1 MAERFEFSPFEKQE
15 TQNIY
20 SKLKEILSSSL
31 MPGDENKMR
40 AHLKRTVEGNA
51 VHRDIFG
58 LNPILC
64 GLQTALIAVE
74 EIGLRRDA
82 VMAIMLHN
90 SVENG
95 FISVDEVKVHY
106 GEAVARILHGLQRI
120 GDLYKK
126 NPVVESENFRNLLI
140 SFAED
145 MRVIL
150 IMIANR
156 VNLMRQIKDNDN
168 DEARRK
174 VAEEAAYLYA
184 PLAHKLGL
192 YKLKSELEDLSLKY
206 LEHDAYYMIRE
217 KLNATKQT
225 RDNYIAN
232 FIKPVEEKLLQQG
245 LHFHIKGRTKS
256 IHSIW
261 QKMKKQKC
269 AFEGIY
275 DLFAIRIILDSPIE
289 LEKMQC
295 WQAYSIV
302 TDMYQPNPKRLRD
315 WLSVPKS
322 NGYESLHITVLG
334 PEKKWVEVQIRTER
348 MDEIAERGVAA
359 HWRYKGVKGETGLD
373 EWLNNIRNI
382 LETSDDMQVM
392 DQFKMDLYEDEVFVF
407 TPKGDLFKF
416 PKGATVLDFAYHIH
430 SKIGNTCTGA
440 RINNKVVTFREPL
453 HSGDQVEIM
462 TSSVQKP
469 KQEWLNI
476 VKTSRAKAKN
486 RLALKET
493 QVKEGLFAKEMIERK
508 FKNRKIELEESLMT
522 RLIKKLRFKET
533 SDFYRQIASGELD
546 VNTVIEKYL
555 ELQGKEQHI
564 IGDNMAQSA
573 DGYSLQGNTD
583 LPSDRPGDD
592 VLVIDQNLKGID
604 FQLAKC
610 CQPIYG
616 DKVFGFVTAGGGIK
630 IHRCDCP
637 NAPELRKRFGYR
649 IVKARWSGKGSS
661 KYSITLHVVGNDDI
675 GIVNNL
681 TSIISREEK
690 LTLRSISIDS
700 HDGLFS
706 GNLVVMLDDT
716 SKLEALIKKLKAVK
730 GVLNVT
736 RS

>member
-1 MAERFEFSPFEKQE
+1 MAEKFEFTPFEKDE
-15 TQNIY
+15 TSNSY
-20 SKLKEILSSSL
+20 LRLKDSIGASL
-31 MPGDENKMR
+31 MPGDEEKMR
-40 AHLKRTVEGNA
+40 AHLKRTVDEH
-51 VHRDIFG
+51 VIHRDVFG
-58 LNPILC
+58 LNPILF
-64 GLQTALIAVE
+64 GLQTATIVVE

-82 VMAIMLHN
+82 VLAILLHP
-90 SVENG
+90 SVEDG
-95 FISVDEVKVHY
+95 FLSIDEVKVQF
-106 GEAVARILHGLQRI
+106 GESVARILHGLQRV
-120 GDLYKK
+120 GELYKK
-126 NPVVESENFRNLLI
+126 NPVVESENFRNLLL

-156 VNLMRQIKDNDN
+156 VNLMRQIKDNPN
-168 DEARRK
+168 DEARRD

-217 KLNATKQT
+217 KLSATKET
-225 RDNYIAN
+225 RDAYIAS

-275 DLFAIRIILDSPIE
+275 DLFAIRIILDSPLE

-295 WQAYSIV
+295 WQVYSIV

-373 EWLNNIRNI
+373 EWLNNIRSI

-453 HSGDQVEIM
+453 HSGDQVEII
-462 TSSVQKP
+462 TSSIQKP
-469 KQEWLNI
+469 KQDWLNI
-476 VKTSRAKAKN
+476 VKTSRAKAKI

-508 FKNRKIELEESLMT
+508 FKNKKIDLEESLMT
-522 RLIKKLRFKET
+522 RLIKKLRFKEV
-533 SDFYRQIASGELD
+533 SDFYKQIADGVLD

-555 ELQGKEQHI
+555 ELRNKEQGI
-564 IGDNMAQSA
+564 LGDNMAQSA
-573 DGYSLQGNTD
+573 DGFSLNHGGESHEEKTN
-583 LPSDRPGDD
+583 DD

-630 IHRCDCP
+630 IHREDCP

-661 KYSITLHVVGNDDI
+661 KYSITLRVVGSDDI

-681 TSIISREEK
+681 TSIISREER

-716 SKLEALIKKLKAVK
+716 SRLEALIKKLKAVK
-730 GVLNVT
+730 GVMNVT
-736 RS
+736 RI

>member
-206 LEHDAYYMIRE
+206 LEHDTYYMIRE

-245 LHFHIKGRTKS
+245 LHFHIKGRIKS

-275 DLFAIRIILDSPIE
+275 DLFAIRIILNSPIE

-476 VKTSRAKAKN
+476 VKTSRAKAKI

-555 ELQGKEQHI
+555 ELQVKEQHI

-573 DGYSLQGNTD
+573 DGFSLQGNTD
-583 LPSDRPGDD
+583 KNVDHPSDD

-661 KYSITLHVVGNDDI
+661 RYSITLHVVGNDDI